1 MSLGLEILLSLLL
14 VTGGIFGL
22 VGSYGLLKLKQPM
35 QRLHAPTKAV
45 TVGVATALMAASF
58 DLYMITGHIAWQ
70 NFLVVPFLF
79 VTAPLSALYLAK
91 AHLHLTVP
99 RGELP
104 PTGTAAVWA
113 TLDDP
118 QRGA

>member
-1 MSLGLEILLSLLL
+1 MSLAVEMLLSLLL
-14 VTGGIFGL
+14 VIGGVFGL
-22 VGSYGLLKLKQPM
+22 VGSYGLLKLREPM

-58 DLYMITGHIAWQ
+58 DLYMLTGHVAWQ
-70 NFLVVPFLF
+70 NFLIVPFLF

-99 RGELP
+99 KADLP
-104 PTGTAAVWA
+104 PTGSSADWA
-113 TLDDP
+113 TLTGPD
-118 QRGA
+118 QME